1 MLTPTP
7 NRALQA
13 AALAVYAL
21 IVAQNA
27 WLHEDAFITF
37 RTVDNLLNG
46 YGAVWNVGERVQTYT
61 HPLWFGLMALAHWLS
76 GEVFYTSITVSWLC
90 SLGAAALVV
99 LVLAPSG
106 WHIALGAALL
116 CLCKAFVDYST
127 SGLENPLSHLLLA
140 LFVTVFLRAERG
152 PRRLV
157 QLGLLTSLAALTRM
171 DALVVYAPALLY
183 CLWQE
188 RGVRA
193 LGLLACGL
201 PLFLGWELFS
211 LTYYGFLVPNTAYAK
226 LNTGVESGEL
236 VVQGL
241 RYLLNS
247 LRVDPLALGALAAA
261 SAWCVYRRLA
271 REGMVLL
278 GCALY
283 LVYVARIGG
292 DYMTGRFIALPFL
305 GAVCALVH
313 AAPLRAARAGAAAVA
328 VVLATGL
335 SAAAPPPLS
344 GVDYEE
350 QGVEAMHG
358 ILDERANY
366 HAATGLLK
374 ALSADEGIQ
383 FPRHHWVDF
392 ARQLREAAERQELV
406 VTTYY
411 NIGILPYY
419 AGPKFYH
426 ADVLGIGT
434 ALLARLPAFADAQW
448 SPGHFE
454 RIMPEGYIET
464 LVYGENVLADRQLAR
479 YYDGLVLIT
488 SGPLFSSA
496 RWRAIWDYHR
506 GAWDQWLNR
515 QAYRA
520 VSPEDI
526 ARSRA
531 RLEPRIRLRPSLFE
545 RNIAL
550 GDIYF
555 TSRAFGPA
563 ARAYGSAVDALEDG
577 AQSAE
582 QMRYAYMQWAMSLYA
597 LGNRDEAISAIL
609 RFAPADFGADAAQV
623 LLERALQDAF
633 NDRG

>member
-1 MLTPTP
+1 MLTTPP

-13 AALAVYAL
+13 AALAAYMLVVL
-21 IVAQNA
+21 QNT

-76 GEVFYTSITVSWLC
+76 GEVFYTSMVVSWLC
-90 SLGAAALVV
+90 SLGAAVLVV
-99 LVLAPSG
+99 AVLASSV
-106 WHIALGAALL
+106 WTVALGTALL

-140 LFVTVFLRAERG
+140 LFVAVFLRADRG

-157 QLGLLTSLAALTRM
+157 VLGLLTALAALTRM
-171 DALVVYAPALLY
+171 DSLVIYGPPLLY

-188 RGVRA
+188 RSARA
-193 LGLLACGL
+193 LYLLLCGL

-211 LTYYGFLVPNTAYAK
+211 LVYYGFFVPNTAYAK
-226 LNTGVESGEL
+226 LNTGVAFWEL
-236 VVQGL
+236 AHQGV
-241 RYLLNS
+241 RYLHNS
-247 LRVDPLALGALAAA
+247 LRVDPLALVALGAT
-261 SAWCVYRRLA
+261 SAWCAYRRSV
-271 REGMVLL
+271 REGVILL

-283 LVYVARIGG
+283 LVYVVRIGG

-305 GAVCALVH
+305 GAVCVLVH
-313 AAPLRAARAGAAAVA
+313 AVPLRDARAGLTAIG
-328 VVLATGL
+328 VVLAVGL

-350 QGVEAMHG
+350 QGVEPMHG

-374 ALSADEGIQ
+374 ALYADEDVH

-392 ARQLREAAERQELV
+392 GRQLRAGAEHQELV

-419 AGPKFYH
+419 AGPKLYH

-434 ALLARLPAFADAQW
+434 ALLARLPAFADADW

-464 LVYGENVLADRQLAR
+464 LIYGENVLADRRLGR
-479 YYDGLVLIT
+479 YYDGLRLIT
-488 SGPLFSSA
+488 SGPIFSGA
-496 RWRAIWDYHR
+496 RWRAIWEYHR
-506 GAWDQWLNR
+506 GAWDPWLNWE
-515 QAYRA
+515 AYRA

-526 ARSRA
+526 DRSRA
-531 RLEPRIRLRPSLFE
+531 RLEPRVRLRPSPFE

-563 ARAYGSAVDALEDG
+563 VRAYGRAVDALEDG
-577 AQSAE
+577 VHDGE

-597 LGNRDEAISAIL
+597 AGDRDEALRAIL
-609 RFAPADFGADAAQV
+609 RFAPSNFGTDAAQR

>member
-1 MLTPTP
+1 MLTTP
-7 NRALQA
+7 AHRALQA
-13 AALAVYAL
+13 VALGAYAL
-21 IVAQNA
+21 VVLQNA

-61 HPLWFGLMALAHWLS
+61 HPLWFGFMALAHWLS
-76 GEVFYTSITVSWLC
+76 GEVFYTSIGVSWLC
-90 SLGAAALVV
+90 SLGVAALVV
-99 LVLAPSG
+99 VVLAPSV
-106 WHIALGAALL
+106 WHAALGAALL

-140 LFVTVFLRAERG
+140 LFVAVFLRAENG

-157 QLGLLTSLAALTRM
+157 LLGVLTSLAALTRM
-171 DALVVYAPALLY
+171 DVLIVYGPALLY
-183 CLWQE
+183 CIWQE
-188 RGVRA
+188 RSARA
-193 LGLLACGL
+193 LYLLSCGL
-201 PLFLGWELFS
+201 PLFLGWEIFS
-211 LTYYGFLVPNTAYAK
+211 LAYYGFFVPNTAYAK
-226 LNTGVESGEL
+226 LNTGVDSGEL

-241 RYLLNS
+241 RYLQNS
-247 LRVDPLALGALAAA
+247 LRVDPLALGALALA
-261 SAWCVYRRLA
+261 SAWCAYRRLA
-271 REGMVLL
+271 REGVIVL

-283 LVYVARIGG
+283 LVYVVRIGG

-313 AAPLRAARAGAAAVA
+313 AVALRDARTGLAALGA
-328 VVLATGL
+328 VLAVGL
-335 SAAAPPPLS
+335 MGSAPPPLS

-350 QGVEAMHG
+350 HGVEAGHG

-374 ALSADEGIQ
+374 ALSADEGVE

-392 ARQLREAAERQELV
+392 GRQLRAAAQRQELV

-419 AGPKFYH
+419 AGPKLYH

-434 ALLARLPAFADAQW
+434 ALLARLPAFEDAEW

-454 RIMPEGYIET
+454 RIMPEGYLET
-464 LVYGENVLADRQLAR
+464 LIYGENVLADRQLGR
-479 YYDGLVLIT
+479 YYDGLRLIT
-488 SGPLFSSA
+488 SGPLLSGA

-506 GAWDQWLNR
+506 GAWDQWLSR
-515 QAYRA
+515 ETYRA
-520 VSPEDI
+520 VSKEDI

-531 RLEPRIRLRPSLFE
+531 RLEPRTRLRPNLFE
-545 RNIAL
+545 RNVAL

-555 TSRAFGPA
+555 TSRVFGLA
-563 ARAYGSAVDALEDG
+563 VRAYGRAVDALEEG
-577 AQSAE
+577 AQDGE

-597 LGNRDEAISAIL
+597 AGNRDEALRAIL
-609 RFAPADFGADAAQV
+609 RFAPSDFSAAAAQA
-623 LLERALQDAF
+623 LLESALEQAF
-633 NDRG
+633 NDNG